1 MLKPD
6 ALQNI
11 KLSVTSSGPGDKV
24 EVKWGAKNEDGKL
37 SDQTCRIEGSELVL
51 PYVAWKASRRP
62 RYLPISPHVSLCL
75 PISPYISLCR
85 PRPSI
90 SPHMSP
96 YLPMSPYVSLYL
108 PISPCVAWKAS
119 RGVTK
124 SEHTLRVIATLL
136 GSGSP
141 RAANPNPNPHPNQVA
156 PGPLP

>member
-11 KLSVTSSGPGDKV
+11 KLSVTSSGAGDKV
-24 EVKWGAKNEDGKL
+24 EVRWGAKNEDGKL

-51 PYVAWKASRRP
+51 PYVAWKASR
-62 RYLPISPHVSLCL
+62 
-75 PISPYISLCR
+75 
-85 PRPSI
+85 
-90 SPHMSP
+90 
-96 YLPMSPYVSLYL
+96 
-108 PISPCVAWKAS
+108 
-119 RGVTK
+119 GVTK

-141 RAANPNPNPHPNQVA
+141 RAANPSPNPNPNEVA